1 MKMLFLGAGGVGGY
15 FGGRL
20 VEAGADVTFLVRPAR
35 AARLRS
41 DGLRVNSPHGDF
53 AVPVNCVTRD
63 TDTIGESYDLVVLTA
78 KAFDLADAI
87 ESVAS
92 FVTPA
97 TFVLPLLNGLSHM
110 DVLDRR
116 FGAERVL
123 GGLVQ
128 VAVVLE
134 SDGAIRQLTPMHS
147 LTAGGRTAET
157 QAMAARFV
165 EICKAANFD
174 SRLSPD
180 IVLSLWEKWVFL
192 ATLATVTTLMRA
204 SVGQIMETALGESL
218 IRQAYAECLAV
229 AASQGVEIG
238 PAARAAALKILTQHG
253 LPLTASMLRDLQAGQ
268 RTEHRHVLGDL
279 LDRALATGI
288 EVPILALALSQMEIR
303 ERESAAGH

>member
-1 MKMLFLGAGGVGGY
+1 MKILFLGAGGVGGY

-41 DGLRVNSPHGDF
+41 DGLHVHSPHGDF
-53 AVPVNCVTRD
+53 AVPVNCITRD
-63 TDTIGESYDLVVLTA
+63 TLGENYDLIVLTA

-87 ESVAS
+87 ESVAAL
-92 FVTPA
+92 VTPA
-97 TFVLPLLNGLSHM
+97 SFVLPLLNGLSHIAA
-110 DVLDRR
+110 LDRR

-128 VAVVLE
+128 VAATLE

-147 LTAGGRTAET
+147 LTAGGRTAKT
-157 QAMAARFV
+157 QAMAARFI
-165 EICKAANFD
+165 ELCKAAKFD
-174 SRLSPD
+174 SQLSPD

-192 ATLATVTTLMRA
+192 AALAAVTTLMRA
-204 SVGQIMETALGESL
+204 SIGQIMETAQGESL
-218 IRQAYAECLAV
+218 LRQAYAECLAV

-238 PAARAAALKILTQHG
+238 PAARAVALKILTQRG

-279 LDRALATGI
+279 LDRALEAGI

-303 ERESAAGH
+303 EREAAAGR